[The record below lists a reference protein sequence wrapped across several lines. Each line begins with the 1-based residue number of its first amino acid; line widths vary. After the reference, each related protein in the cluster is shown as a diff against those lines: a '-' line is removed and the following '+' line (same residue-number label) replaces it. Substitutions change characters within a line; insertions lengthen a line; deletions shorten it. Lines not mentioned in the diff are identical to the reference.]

1 MHKMEGRSQLFT
13 LRVWPEST
21 GDGAVE
27 WRGKVQ
33 RVVDGETLY
42 FRDWS
47 DLHDFV
53 FGAVTAQERSPDGE
67 QTEVISDG
75 EDRDDSRGER

>member
-1 MHKMEGRSQLFT
+1 MHKMDGRSQLFT
-13 LRVWPEST
+13 LRIWPEST

-33 RVVDGETLY
+33 RVADGETLY

-53 FGAVTAQERSPDGE
+53 LGESRRMGARAGE
-67 QTEVISDG
+67 QIEIMSDG
-75 EDRDDSRGER
+75 EHHKDGQEER